1 MRSLFER
8 LKYALYLAA
17 VGRALIGLLVS
28 LATAD
33 VIGLLTVAVFDMM
46 FSPLY
51 FVVLYVV
58 AFIAAPWSCGAA
70 ADYVGLHLAKGL
82 KMTPNHAVNT
92 DAHRRR
98 CGPWWSPVTL
108 VR

>member
-17 VGRALIGLLVS
+17 VGGALIGLLVG

-33 VIGLLTVAVFDMM
+33 VIGLLPVAVFDMM

-58 AFIAAPWSCGAA
+58 VFIAAPWLRSGCRLLGAPLGQGA
-70 ADYVGLHLAKGL
+70 EH
-82 KMTPNHAVNT
+82 
-92 DAHRRR
+92 DA
-98 CGPWWSPVTL
+98 
-108 VR
+108 